1 MKEIDSRIQL
11 IFGIKVALSAIFSF
25 YLCSALNLPQAQWAV
40 LTACM
45 ILNPLSGFGRSRRL
59 YRVLGTVLGAIFGI
73 VVRLNPT
80 ELGCSDLALDH

>member
-1 MKEIDSRIQL
+1 
-11 IFGIKVALSAIFSF
+11 
-25 YLCSALNLPQAQWAV
+25 
-40 LTACM
+40 M